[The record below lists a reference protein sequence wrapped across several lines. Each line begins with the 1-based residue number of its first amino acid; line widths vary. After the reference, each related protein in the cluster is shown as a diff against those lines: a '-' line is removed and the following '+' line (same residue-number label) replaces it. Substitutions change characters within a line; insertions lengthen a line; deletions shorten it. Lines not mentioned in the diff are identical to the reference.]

1 MNKDTVK
8 ILEVEFTHGKKQNKY
23 GDDVILEIHHYF
35 REIDYLNKKIQS
47 LERDKVKLMKIQKKY
62 RGNYKNTLDEMEYD
76 KHQYE
81 ADVRDTIKELEKL
94 LK

>member
-1 MNKDTVK
+1 
-8 ILEVEFTHGKKQNKY
+8 
-23 GDDVILEIHHYF
+23 
-35 REIDYLNKKIQS
+35 
-47 LERDKVKLMKIQKKY
+47 LMKIQKKY
-62 RGNYKNTLDEMEYD
+62 RGNYNNTLDEMEYD